1 MGGSGELIIQDFRLV
16 ESAAAQ
22 LGLKLNQ
29 LAKLEVMFKDSITL
43 HEFLSAAPGFNV
55 TAPEHTMFLG
65 SPLSNFID
73 NCVAT
78 KVGV

>member
-1 MGGSGELIIQDFRLV
+1 M
-16 ESAAAQ
+16 ESAAEQ

-29 LAKLEVMFKDSITL
+29 AKLEVIFKDSITL

-55 TAPEHTMFLG
+55 TAPEHAMLLG
-65 SPLSNFID
+65 SPLTNFID

-78 KVGV
+78 KVGF